1 MEFIQQIGALA
12 GLAAF
17 MGLAVLALLYFTQAR
32 DVRRLRESASFLVE
46 GPEDEE
52 ELAEAPAATAA
63 AEPAT
68 KAQPAT
74 TGKPE
79 GRAGK
84 AAKPAGKPPSDA
96 ESFRRA
102 ELARQAAERRERFER
117 RRRDG
122 PPRISRGGEG
132 RFSWLPDPR
141 ALAVI
146 VVGGALLIA
155 GVVFVATGAFS
166 GDEPA
171 ATTKGGVVPSETQ
184 VAVLNGTSEPGLA
197 AQFSKPL
204 SQSGYSVET
213 GNTSFPFE
221 TSTVM
226 YEKAG
231 EEAARQIARQLRLG
245 QPEPLIQQVRPEAA
259 GATVVVILGEDKAS
273 GA

>member
-17 MGLAVLALLYFTQAR
+17 VGLAVLALLYFTQAK

-46 GPEDEE
+46 GGEVEVT
-52 ELAEAPAATAA
+52 EAPAARAA

-68 KAQPAT
+68 KAQPAAK
-74 TGKPE
+74 GKTK
-79 GRAGK
+79 GK
-84 AAKPAGKPPSDA
+84 TAAPAEKPPSDA
-96 ESFRRA
+96 EAFRRA

-117 RRRDG
+117 RRRGG

-132 RFSWLPDPR
+132 RFSSLPEPR

-146 VVGGALLIA
+146 AVGGALLIA
-155 GVVFVATGAFS
+155 GIVFVATGAFS

-171 ATTKGGVVPSETQ
+171 ATTKGGVVPENTS

-204 SQSGYSVET
+204 SQQGYAVQT

-221 TSTVM
+221 TSVVM
-226 YEKAG
+226 YEKVG
-231 EEAARQIARQLRLG
+231 EQAARQIARQLRLG

-259 GATVVVILGEDKAS
+259 GAAVVVILGEDKAS